1 MFPKKGKVFPRG
13 AGRHTDVGYA
23 LAIATALRNDLG
35 ETHQAIKAVMK
46 WTGANERTVKNWFA
60 GSNGPNGQHL
70 AALARHSDAV
80 FEAFLILASRRQAL
94 VTKRLVAARDALVD
108 VHRLIDALVN
118 EGQSPP

>member
-1 MFPKKGKVFPRG
+1 MFPKKGKVFPG
-13 AGRHTDVGYA
+13 DAGRHTKVDYA
-23 LAIATALRNDLG
+23 VAIATALRNELG